1 MPRNMRSKKGR
12 KSSKKE
18 SRVGRMRNGTNGGL
32 QLSLKELSA
41 NRNYAGAQ
49 GHLKMRKDNLRS
61 LKLLANKLN
70 EADSLDNLNIPAS
83 QQDGLR
89 KFFVERCDT
98 SKVCF
103 TTKTIDTFP
112 EIKGNKVVKGTGKN
126 PKGQVDFCQLLTK
139 ITNNLYKTLPNQR
152 MFAKDRVLLT
162 LKALQEHFSSQMST
176 SASANTKERSAKTK
190 TAKVRT
196 TSNRASSVKN
206 SSYNYGSLQFNNS
219 QGINLVGDCN
229 YSSLLKEM
237 QTMLNTCKDESVRQD
252 VIDNLTV

>member
-1 MPRNMRSKKGR
+1 
-12 KSSKKE
+12 
-18 SRVGRMRNGTNGGL
+18 
-32 QLSLKELSA
+32 
-41 NRNYAGAQ
+41 
-49 GHLKMRKDNLRS
+49 
-61 LKLLANKLN
+61 
-70 EADSLDNLNIPAS
+70 
-83 QQDGLR
+83 
-89 KFFVERCDT
+89 
-98 SKVCF
+98 
-103 TTKTIDTFP
+103 
-112 EIKGNKVVKGTGKN
+112 
-126 PKGQVDFCQLLTK
+126 
-139 ITNNLYKTLPNQR
+139 